1 MKLLLT
7 LSLFLLGI
15 LTAGSQTLTQVF
27 NEPIQGDEQRSV
39 RLDTSLISP
48 ITTLSISGQNVNWDF
63 SLLKTASDP
72 VLSVF
77 TSTVAVPSATDYPGC
92 TLVQDDNGSYTYI
105 KSVST
110 PTTRTELLGL
120 TLQGSVVNL
129 TNSAIAAVYPMSFA
143 STFSDNVGG
152 SAVFTGSTL
161 PLSGKVSYTADA
173 TGTLTLADGFVY
185 NNILRVKSVQ
195 TFTATYLF
203 LPIVNVKRVSYDF
216 YDASLKFPVLT
227 INYQTFDFLGQGTT
241 AASYRGNSLSFTG
254 ISKESKSS
262 QAAISPNPSTGK
274 FQIGCKPNS
283 AGTILVTDVA
293 GKVVLQKDY
302 EAGTGITEIDLSA
315 VATGMYILQVTS
327 GTEHTSAKL
336 FKNQ

>member
-1 MKLLLT
+1 MKLLYT
-7 LSLFLLGI
+7 LFLFLLFS
-15 LTAGSQTLTQVF
+15 LPASSQTLTQAF
-27 NEPIQGDEQRSV
+27 NEPIQGDEQRTV

-48 ITTLSISGQNVNWDF
+48 ITTLSITGQNVNWDF

-72 VLSVF
+72 LLSVF
-77 TSTVAVPSATDYPGC
+77 APTVAIPSATAYAGC

-120 TLQGSVVNL
+120 TLQGSIVNL
-129 TNSAIAAVYPMSFA
+129 TNPAIAAVYPISFA

-152 SAVFTGSTL
+152 TAVFTGSTL
-161 PLSGKVSYTADA
+161 PLSGRVSYTADG

-185 NNILRVKSVQ
+185 KNVLRVKSVQ

-203 LPIVNVKRVSYDF
+203 LPIINVKRVSYDF

-227 INYQTFDFLGQGTT
+227 ISYQTFEFLGQGST

-254 ISKESKSS
+254 ISKETTNSPLT
-262 QAAISPNPSTGK
+262 IRPNPSAGK
-274 FQIGCKPNS
+274 FQIDCNPNY
-283 AGTILVTDVA
+283 AGSIVVTDVT
-293 GKVVLQKDY
+293 GKIVLQKEY
-302 EAGTGITEIDLSA
+302 ESVAGITEIDLSA
-315 VATGMYILQVTS
+315 VASGLYILHVNSRT
-327 GTEHTSAKL
+327 GHTIAKL

>member
-1 MKLLLT
+1 MKLLFT
-7 LSLFLLGI
+7 LFLFLFCS
-15 LTAGSQTLTQVF
+15 LTASSQTLTQLF

-39 RLDTSLISP
+39 RLDTSLMSP

-72 VLSVF
+72 ILSVF

-129 TNSAIAAVYPMSFA
+129 TNSAIAAVYPISFA

-152 SAVFTGSTL
+152 TAVFTGSTL
-161 PLSGKVSYTADA
+161 PLSGRVSYTADG

-185 NNILRVKSVQ
+185 KNVLRVKSVQ

-203 LPIVNVKRVSYDF
+203 LPVVNVRRISYDY

-254 ISKESKSS
+254 ISKETKSS

-274 FQIGCKPNS
+274 FLIGCNPNS
-283 AGTILVTDVA
+283 AGNIVVTDVA
-293 GKVVLQKDY
+293 GKIVLQKQY
-302 EAGTGITEIDLSA
+302 ESGTGVTEIDLSA
-315 VATGMYILQVTS
+315 VATGMYILHLNS

>member
-1 MKLLLT
+1 MKLLYT
-7 LSLFLLGI
+7 LFLFLLFSV
-15 LTAGSQTLTQVF
+15 TASAQTLTQLF
-27 NEPIQGDEQRSV
+27 NEPIQGDEQRTV
-39 RLDTSLISP
+39 RLDTSLMSP

-72 VLSVF
+72 SLSVF
-77 TSTVAVPSATDYPGC
+77 ASTVAVPSATAYAGC

-129 TNSAIAAVYPMSFA
+129 TNSAIAAVYPISFA

-152 SAVFTGSTL
+152 TAVFTGSTL
-161 PLSGKVSYTADA
+161 PLSGRVSYTADG

-185 NNILRVKSVQ
+185 NNVLRVKSVQ

-203 LPIVNVKRVSYDF
+203 LPIINVKRVSYDF

-241 AASYRGNSLSFTG
+241 AGSYRGNSLSFTG
-254 ISKESKSS
+254 ISKETGPS
-262 QAAISPNPSTGK
+262 QLTISPNPSTGK
-274 FQIGCKPNS
+274 FQIGCNPS
-283 AGTILVTDVA
+283 TAGNILVTDAA
-293 GKVVLQKDY
+293 GKIVLEKNYQS
-302 EAGTGITEIDLSA
+302 GSVSTEIDLST
-315 VATGMYILQVTS
+315 VANGMYFLHINS
-327 GTEHTSAKL
+327 GTEHTTAKL
-336 FKNQ
+336 LKN